1 MTLQELLDAERI
13 TQEEFDELSA
23 EQQPAGSDTPPDG
36 GEQPKDEPPE
46 NHFAEYLKGIGYKTK
61 E

>member
-23 EQQPAGSDTPPDG
+23 EQQPAGEDTPPANNEPQED
-36 GEQPKDEPPE
+36 KPPE